1 MENKEIKNEKN
12 LIMEN
17 TEKWIVDALSKPEKK
32 NVYYKGK

>member
-17 TEKWIVDALSKPEKK
+17 TEKWIVDAHWENNSVI
-32 NVYYKGK
+32 NNY